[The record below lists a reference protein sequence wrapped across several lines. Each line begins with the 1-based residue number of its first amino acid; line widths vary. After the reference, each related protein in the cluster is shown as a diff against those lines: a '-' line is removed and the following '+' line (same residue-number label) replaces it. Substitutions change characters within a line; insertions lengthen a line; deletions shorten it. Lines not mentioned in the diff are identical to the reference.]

1 MIPGLSATAIQETTL
16 PTTSLI
22 DAALLQRSDYRESI
36 DIALS
41 KPDLSVVDVVFAI
54 FGYRPGW
61 MKAMLILRNM
71 IASLFG
77 LDVSR
82 TRDVLSVQRKPD
94 YVEGEM
100 MFGWT
105 VFVHTPGELI
115 VGRDNTHL
123 DFRVSVLRDD
133 APGHARMV
141 VSTICAAHN
150 AFGISYLRAVLPFH
164 KLGFRW
170 LIGRARACGRL

>member
-1 MIPGLSATAIQETTL
+1 MTSGRSTTMIQETSL
-16 PTTSLI
+16 PTTSRI

-36 DIALS
+36 DVALS
-41 KPDLSVVDVVFAI
+41 KLDLSVVDAFFAI

-61 MKAMLILRNM
+61 MKAMFILRNM
-71 IASLFG
+71 IAFRFG

-82 TRDVLSVQRKPD
+82 TRDVLSVERKPD
-94 YVEGEM
+94 YVAGDVM
-100 MFGWT
+100 LGWT
-105 VFVHTPGELI
+105 VFVHTRDELI

-123 DFRVSVLRDD
+123 DFRVSILRDD
-133 APGHARMV
+133 AAARAHMV

-164 KLGFRW
+164 KRGFRW
-170 LIGRARACGRL
+170 LIRRARSSGRL